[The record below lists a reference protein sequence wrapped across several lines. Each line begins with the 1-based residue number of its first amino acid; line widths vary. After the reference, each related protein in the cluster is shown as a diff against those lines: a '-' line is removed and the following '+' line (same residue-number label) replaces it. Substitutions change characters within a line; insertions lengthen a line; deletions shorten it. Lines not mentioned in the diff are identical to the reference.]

1 MSHYQLLLELNR
13 LTCMNYFRLAGF
25 AALLVI
31 VALSCRKEKTSW
43 NSDWVFPLITD
54 TLGINKFINDSTL
67 EVNADNSLQFI
78 LQRDIFD
85 IDLFSLIDIPDTTI
99 EQTFS
104 IAFSSLSLSPG
115 TQYVNETEEH
125 LFELGD
131 VVLFQTRTRSGKA
144 VITVENPIETITVF
158 EVQLPGVTKNGQV
171 FSQTENVPAAQGNT
185 PGIRSFELDLSGYNL
200 DMRGQNGDSYNIL
213 QSKMNVSTDPNGP
226 TVTITNSDIVK
237 FKVKFEGLKFDYA
250 KGYFGSTEISDTTSL
265 DVEALRNITAG
276 LINIDEVN
284 FNLFLSNGVKVMGQ
298 GGITQLIS
306 TNYTGAALA
315 LTHPQINQYFNI
327 DPASGSWSTLNP
339 FVYQMIFSD
348 GNSNITPFLEHLGSS
363 YELGYGIKV
372 NPWGNISAGGDEIFP
387 NSRLKLRLEADFPL
401 SVGAEN
407 LTIVDTF
414 EVNLGE
420 QSNTLNIQSGA
431 FILKTKNTFPL
442 GGSAE
447 LTLLDDNENVIGILN
462 STDIID
468 PAPMEISGT
477 AHQTIKNELNF
488 IVNESIIEMLPNV
501 KSIAVK
507 VIVNSNQMVNN
518 QLYDN
523 AKMII
528 QLLTNFQLKTSL

>member
-1 MSHYQLLLELNR
+1 MVLNR
-13 LTCMNYFRLAGF
+13 LTFMNYFRLSGF
-25 AALLVI
+25 VVLVLTI
-31 VALSCRKEKTSW
+31 ALSCRREKTSW
-43 NSDWVFPLITD
+43 NSHWVFPLISD
-54 TLGINKFINDSTL
+54 TLGINKFINDSTV

-78 LQRDIFD
+78 LKRDIFD

-104 IAFSSLSLSPG
+104 IAFSSLSLPPG
-115 TQYVNETEEH
+115 TQYVNQTAEH

-131 VVLFQTRTRSGKA
+131 VVLLKTRTRSGKA
-144 VITVENPIETITVF
+144 VITVENPIETLTVF
-158 EVQLPGVTKNGQV
+158 QVQLPGVTKNGQV

-185 PGIRSFELDLSGYNL
+185 PGIRSFELDLSGYSL
-200 DMRGQNGDSYNIL
+200 DMRGLSGESYNIL

-226 TVTITNSDIVK
+226 TALITSSDVIK
-237 FKVKFEGLKFDYA
+237 FTVKFEGLKFDYA
-250 KGYFGSTEISDTTSL
+250 KGYFGSTEISDITSL
-265 DVEALRNITAG
+265 DVEALKNITAG

-284 FNLFLSNGVKVMGQ
+284 FNLLLSNGVKVMGQ
-298 GGITQLIS
+298 GGITQLTS
-306 TNYTGAALA
+306 TNYSGTTLA
-315 LTHPQINQYFNI
+315 LIHPQINQYFNI

-339 FVYQMIFSD
+339 FVYQMMFSD
-348 GNSNITPFLEHLGSS
+348 GNSNITPFLEHLGST

-387 NSRLKLRLEADFPL
+387 NSRLKLSLEADFPL
-401 SVGAEN
+401 SVGAQN

-420 QSNTLNIQSGA
+420 QSNTLNIQSGS
-431 FILKTKNTFPL
+431 FLLKTKNTFPL

-447 LTLLDDNENVIGILN
+447 LTLMDDNENVIGILN
-462 STDIID
+462 SPDLID

-477 AHQTIKNELNF
+477 AHQTVNNELNF
-488 IVNESIIEMLPNV
+488 IVNKSIIENLSNV

-507 VIVNSNQMVNN
+507 VVVNSSQLVNN

-523 AKMII
+523 ARMSI